1 MHALYDLKEMLCKQL
16 EDYGKKGEMS
26 AAVLE
31 RVDMLAHAAKNL
43 DKIIEKY
50 EESEYSEASDGRSYR
65 GGVYDGRVGS
75 YRDDGRSMARG
86 RGSNAK
92 RDSMGRY
99 SRDGYSR
106 TGELA
111 DQLRDMM
118 EEAPDDRT
126 RQDIERLASKL
137 ESR

>member
-1 MHALYDLKEMLCKQL
+1 MHAIYDLKEMLCKQL

-31 RVDMLAHAAKNL
+31 RVDMLAHAVKNL

-50 EESEYSEASDGRSYR
+50 EESEYSEARDGRSYR
-65 GGVYDGRVGS
+65 GGSYDGHYYEG
-75 YRDDGRSMARG
+75 GRSMARG

-99 SRDGYSR
+99 SGDGYSR
-106 TGELA
+106 TGDLA
-111 DQLRDMM
+111 EQLRDMM
-118 EEAPDDRT
+118 GDAPDDRT
-126 RQDIERLASKL
+126 RQDIERLAAKL